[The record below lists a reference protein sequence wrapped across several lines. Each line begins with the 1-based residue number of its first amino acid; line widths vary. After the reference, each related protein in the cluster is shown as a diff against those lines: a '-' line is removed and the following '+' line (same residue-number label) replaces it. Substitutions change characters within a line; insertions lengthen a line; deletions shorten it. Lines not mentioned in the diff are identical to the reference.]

1 MMGFHPSVSYRP
13 IPGLVALFT
22 RGHRVRE
29 TLEHLTHAP
38 AQPQAFYTD
47 VVKSSMEHRNFN
59 GNDNRGGQCMWFGGV
74 TSGYGGGQ
82 GSMFGY
88 GGFPPANNGFHPGH
102 VDQDT
107 GG

>member
-1 MMGFHPSVSYRP
+1 MGQDQGQHGDVSSEKVIIMMGFHPSVSYRP

-22 RGHRVRE
+22 RGHHVRE

-59 GNDNRGGQCMWFGGV
+59 GNDNRGGNACGLV
-74 TSGYGGGQ
+74 
-82 GSMFGY
+82 
-88 GGFPPANNGFHPGH
+88 
-102 VDQDT
+102 V
-107 GG
+107 